1 MKRFEKQ
8 ANIAWRFVVLQ
19 LQTLLFSDRDWD
31 LEIVVCGYAD
41 TGIGTIE
48 ADLRWTAKLQRR

>member
-1 MKRFEKQ
+1 M
-8 ANIAWRFVVLQ
+8 LQ

-48 ADLRWTAKLQRR
+48 ADLRWTAQLQRR